1 MFAFRL
7 RSFASFSALAAPLTA
22 AVPLVG
28 CVSKS
33 KHEQHQRHLE
43 EAARVQQLR
52 EAVEWCTEDASKPKG
67 GWAGAHRW
75 NYDTGDWWWPL
86 VTEGSLN
93 RRLKNPVLMDHP
105 FAAHQVLTPDEEAD
119 LVATCKELANHGQPL
134 GRDQVGKMVHDALLL
149 RPVLNEG
156 RNFAPYSTA
165 AKHILKAGEVG
176 QAFFA
181 RFFEEHPEI
190 SERKPCSEETLRA
203 RWMTREVS
211 ARHFEKLSACLARAG
226 LLDDL
231 GRVIDPRRVLNSDE
245 CPNPWRGTGERGKV
259 IAEVGQPCVRLVSAA
274 REHSSL
280 DVLVGLDGHL
290 YGPHLIFKGEYMQRQ
305 MIPRKEAVGFAKVSA
320 TKKGY
325 QTGSSLLD
333 TLRFW
338 DRELTARGVPKPVVW
353 TTDGHSSR
361 LNRDVL
367 QWCRDNQW
375 IMYISPPHTTGI
387 HQALDQI
394 FKAWHDTFNGIVK
407 RWCEENAGREV
418 TKAAFTAMFEEAWPK
433 WTTAD
438 KIVAAFRRV
447 GVSVKGL
454 DPKAVPESKFV
465 LADTVARPAP
475 TPSTIDALTAHSTPL
490 LTATTAAPG
499 SAAAQTPNETAGDA
513 SPAPDHLEAL
523 DMEWESPSPP
533 QGKYTRGSIAYWRA
547 KAQLAA
553 DAARS
558 FRQRLK
564 AVVEKPLTLKATH
577 PDWQVKKAEH
587 PAENAKSGSTRL
599 KGEWGDMDNAQMLE
613 KFAEQDAKE
622 EEAQREADA
631 RKRDLEARRAER
643 EQLARAQADLKA
655 QQREFE
661 RPVLDL
667 LHRLEYTS
675 LSEDDCSA
683 RELALFA
690 AANRKQLRDLGVDV
704 SSTARKALMPQLVP
718 KIAAAPSDHP
728 WKKAPPKAL
737 MPPAEGRADPA
748 ALMPPPPPRH
758 PSVGAEAATDDNSP
772 IEPAEEP
779 TSAHSTPTKP
789 PDKRPRRAPPPPPAP
804 PPTPPDD
811 DETQPPWTPTPS
823 LLAPTVS
830 PGSSTQPPSSR
841 SCTTTPPSLC
851 GGSPEQAQKKAKVSV
866 VKVDAATQT
875 WPPHV
880 HKKEGAGLA
889 AVFKVPGKIH
899 LPAAWFKGE

>member
-558 FRQRLK
+558 F
-564 AVVEKPLTLKATH
+564 
-577 PDWQVKKAEH
+577 
-587 PAENAKSGSTRL
+587 
-599 KGEWGDMDNAQMLE
+599 
-613 KFAEQDAKE
+613 
-622 EEAQREADA
+622 
-631 RKRDLEARRAER
+631 
-643 EQLARAQADLKA
+643 
-655 QQREFE
+655 
-661 RPVLDL
+661 
-667 LHRLEYTS
+667 
-675 LSEDDCSA
+675 DCSA

>member
-394 FKAWHDTFNGIVK
+394 FKAWHDTFNGIDT
-407 RWCEENAGREV
+407 CSI
-418 TKAAFTAMFEEAWPK
+418 AWS
-433 WTTAD
+433 T
-438 KIVAAFRRV
+438 RR
-447 GVSVKGL
+447 SRK
-454 DPKAVPESKFV
+454 
-465 LADTVARPAP
+465 
-475 TPSTIDALTAHSTPL
+475 
-490 LTATTAAPG
+490 TTAARGNSRYSQPPTASSCATWAWTFRPLPG
-499 SAAAQTPNETAGDA
+499 RRSC
-513 SPAPDHLEAL
+513 
-523 DMEWESPSPP
+523 PSSCPRSRQLRP
-533 QGKYTRGSIAYWRA
+533 TTRGR
-547 KAQLAA
+547 
-553 DAARS
+553 
-558 FRQRLK
+558 
-564 AVVEKPLTLKATH
+564 
-577 PDWQVKKAEH
+577 
-587 PAENAKSGSTRL
+587 
-599 KGEWGDMDNAQMLE
+599 
-613 KFAEQDAKE
+613 
-622 EEAQREADA
+622 
-631 RKRDLEARRAER
+631 
-643 EQLARAQADLKA
+643 
-655 QQREFE
+655 
-661 RPVLDL
+661 
-667 LHRLEYTS
+667 
-675 LSEDDCSA
+675 
-683 RELALFA
+683 
-690 AANRKQLRDLGVDV
+690 
-704 SSTARKALMPQLVP
+704 
-718 KIAAAPSDHP
+718 
-728 WKKAPPKAL
+728 
-737 MPPAEGRADPA
+737 
-748 ALMPPPPPRH
+748 
-758 PSVGAEAATDDNSP
+758 
-772 IEPAEEP
+772 
-779 TSAHSTPTKP
+779 
-789 PDKRPRRAPPPPPAP
+789 RPRP
-804 PPTPPDD
+804 
-811 DETQPPWTPTPS
+811 
-823 LLAPTVS
+823 
-830 PGSSTQPPSSR
+830 
-841 SCTTTPPSLC
+841 
-851 GGSPEQAQKKAKVSV
+851 K
-866 VKVDAATQT
+866 
-875 WPPHV
+875 H
-880 HKKEGAGLA
+880 
-889 AVFKVPGKIH
+889 
-899 LPAAWFKGE
+899 